1 MNLTI
6 RKGTATLAVLI
17 LAAACSGGAATPR
30 PATPPPATAVPATA
44 AATTAP
50 ATATAAATAAP
61 ATATAAATSAP
72 ASAGG
77 SPTGEGPN
85 IVFIPKAINNPYFD
99 AAAVGAQT
107 AADELGGQFENVGP
121 STSAS
126 DAQVPF
132 ITDETTAQVDAI
144 GISASDP
151 DAIVPALTAAREA
164 GIKVVGYDSSPA
176 VGAYDVFVNQTDFS
190 LIGAAMAKWACQ
202 LAPDCTGEIAIL
214 SATATAPNQNAWI
227 ADMQTALT
235 ENPDYANLDLVDT
248 VYGNDEPEE
257 SASQAT
263 GLLTNHPDL
272 KVIVAPTTVGILAA
286 AQVVS
291 QTEGSTVKVT
301 GLGLPNDMR
310 EFVTADGITPIF
322 GLWAVPDL
330 GYLAYEVAAKL
341 VSGEITGAP
350 GETFSIPAFV
360 GRYSHNGDYTIGED
374 SVVILGDP
382 FEFTPD
388 NIAEFDF

>member
-1 MNLTI
+1 
-6 RKGTATLAVLI
+6 V
-17 LAAACSGGAATPR
+17 
-30 PATPPPATAVPATA
+30 
-44 AATTAP
+44 
-50 ATATAAATAAP
+50 
-61 ATATAAATSAP
+61 
-72 ASAGG
+72 
-77 SPTGEGPN
+77 
-85 IVFIPKAINNPYFD
+85 VFIPKAINNPYFD
-99 AAAVGAQT
+99 AAASGAEV
-107 AADELGGQFENVGP
+107 AAGELGGTFEQVGP

-132 ITDETTAQVDAI
+132 IQDMTTQLPDAI

-151 DAIVPALTAAREA
+151 DAIVPALTAARDA
-164 GIKVVGYDSSPA
+164 GIKVVGYDSPPA

-227 ADMQTALT
+227 ADMET
-235 ENPDYANLDLVDT
+235 ELSDNPDYANLTLVDT
-248 VYGNDEPEE
+248 VYGDDVPET
-257 SASQAT
+257 STTQAQ
-263 GLLTNHPDL
+263 GLLTSHPDL

-350 GETFSIPAFV
+350 GETFSIPAFE
-360 GRYSHNGDYTIGED
+360 GRYSHNGEYTIGAD

-388 NIAEFDF
+388 NIDEFDF